1 MLNYLTG
8 EGFGGNVSSGVE
20 SSRIAC
26 DWLVV
31 NLYVILTM
39 YLYYRRVKL
48 GCLNSLEKFSYTEG
62 KIRNEINLSHMT
74 YFKVEDLM
82 FVCFP

>member
-20 SSRIAC
+20 SSQIAC

-31 NLYVILTM
+31 NFLCYIDNVFILSTGQTR
-39 YLYYRRVKL
+39 LF
-48 GCLNSLEKFSYTEG
+48 KFS
-62 KIRNEINLSHMT
+62 
-74 YFKVEDLM
+74 
-82 FVCFP
+82 

>member
-31 NLYVILTM
+31 NFYDILTM

-48 GCLNSLEKFSYTEG
+48 GCLNSLEFS
-62 KIRNEINLSHMT
+62 LSSHIL
-74 YFKVEDLM
+74 KEK
-82 FVCFP
+82 